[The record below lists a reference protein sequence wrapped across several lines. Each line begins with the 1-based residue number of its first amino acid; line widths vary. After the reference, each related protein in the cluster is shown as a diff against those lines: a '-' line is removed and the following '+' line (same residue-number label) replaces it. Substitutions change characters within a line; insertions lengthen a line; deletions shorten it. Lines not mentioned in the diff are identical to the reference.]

1 MSWSTLV
8 LIHKPLWLVFA
19 TKAVKNSDTG
29 MGIMPCSW
37 CCLGALQ
44 CCRAPTDVVCGQT
57 GATRRRISRCL
68 YLFPETDQE
77 LTFVFNITIDMYM
90 SWLICFGLFL
100 WTVFPGCN
108 NCTAYMFN
116 DFNDKNWVQITL
128 FGRNGRGY
136 LIGWLRYLLSIVLK
150 FQWGE
155 FGNLGRPFQLLNVNL
170 LYLFQNQFWRVWDHF
185 PVETPNCVQVSTI

>member
-1 MSWSTLV
+1 
-8 LIHKPLWLVFA
+8 
-19 TKAVKNSDTG
+19 
-29 MGIMPCSW
+29 MGIRPCTW
-37 CCLGALQ
+37 CCLGALR
-44 CCRAPTDVVCGQT
+44 CCRASTDVVCGQT
-57 GATRRRISRCL
+57 GATRRRISRCF

-90 SWLICFGLFL
+90 SWLICFDYFFELFFQGVTIVQHTCL
-100 WTVFPGCN
+100 MTFFFFFKKN
-108 NCTAYMFN
+108 
-116 DFNDKNWVQITL
+116 KNWVQITL

-136 LIGWLRYLLSIVLK
+136 LIGWLRHLLSIVLK